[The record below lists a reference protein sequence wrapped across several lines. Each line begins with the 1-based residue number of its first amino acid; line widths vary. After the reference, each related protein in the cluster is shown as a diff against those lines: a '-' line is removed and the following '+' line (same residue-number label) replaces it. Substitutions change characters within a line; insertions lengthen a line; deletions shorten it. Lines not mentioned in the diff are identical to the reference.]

1 MIGFRSWLRH
11 IEWEIDNISRNG
23 RIFWAN
29 KRAFD
34 FVVGL
39 ARDMEDVCNR
49 LKQVDTLSGRIILN
63 EFMQRQLDYWHLAN
77 AIGEG
82 FDVEEEE

>member
-1 MIGFRSWLRH
+1 MIEFRSWLRH
-11 IEWEIDNISRNG
+11 SEWEIDNIVRKS

-34 FVVGL
+34 FVIGL

-49 LKQVDTLSGRIILN
+49 LKQVDALRGKIILN
-63 EFMQRQLDYWHLAN
+63 EFMQRQLDYWCLAK

-82 FDVEEEE
+82 FDVEEDE